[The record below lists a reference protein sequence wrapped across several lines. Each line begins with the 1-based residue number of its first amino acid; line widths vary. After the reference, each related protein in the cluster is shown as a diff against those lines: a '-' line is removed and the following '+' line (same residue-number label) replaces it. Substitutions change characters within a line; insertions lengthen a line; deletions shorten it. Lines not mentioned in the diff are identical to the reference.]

1 MTTQQRRD
9 QIQIIEFEG
18 FAALEQ
24 LLLIQDEREQSQQIR
39 DMQAFDEERQQE
51 FNRIHNWDQR
61 RLLDY
66 QENRNTL
73 VDEPNDDD
81 QQQITSNRMK
91 SIDNGSCS
99 HSHPHP
105 HPQDRQLWQSYLD
118 IGLQQHLWPDQ
129 FYTMA
134 KTNDF
139 DLCEQYVMNYI
150 ENNKKQLNH
159 CQSELTKQEEQ
170 FQTCPMIELSFEQI
184 EQRLKELVDRE
195 RKYLSK
201 RNNDKLIKF
210 KDDIS
215 EKQRLT
221 TISTS

>member
-1 MTTQQRRD
+1 MD
-9 QIQIIEFEG
+9 NNSII
-18 FAALEQ
+18 
-24 LLLIQDEREQSQQIR
+24 
-39 DMQAFDEERQQE
+39 
-51 FNRIHNWDQR
+51 
-61 RLLDY
+61 
-66 QENRNTL
+66 NRNTDDTNKHINYRQPMYL
-73 VDEPNDDD
+73 TRSSSILYQILNKALNFSLKKKDEKQFINVRLQLLD
-81 QQQITSNRMK
+81 QQYCLEM
-91 SIDNGSCS
+91 
-99 HSHPHP
+99 
-105 HPQDRQLWQSYLD
+105 DRQLWQSYLD
-118 IGLQQHLWPDQ
+118 IGLQQHLWADQ

-139 DLCEQYVMNYI
+139 DLCKQYVMNYI

-221 TISTS
+221 TISTSALMNN